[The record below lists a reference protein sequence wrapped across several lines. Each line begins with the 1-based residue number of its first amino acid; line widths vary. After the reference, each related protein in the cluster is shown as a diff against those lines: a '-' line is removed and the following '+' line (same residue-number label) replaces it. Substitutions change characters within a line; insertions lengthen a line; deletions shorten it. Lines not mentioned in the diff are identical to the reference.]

1 MEKLI
6 PMEGIFKK
14 LEQNGFHQ
22 SENRFPLTRM
32 KECLE
37 NRYKNDFQFP
47 ENLFPLTGMQ
57 ESFKNAIPLDGKIKL
72 SAAGVSENGRRK

>member
-1 MEKLI
+1 MI
-6 PMEGIFKK
+6 W
-14 LEQNGFHQ
+14 Q
-22 SENRFPLTRM
+22 
-32 KECLE
+32 ECLE

-72 SAAGVSENGRRK
+72 SVAGVSENGRRK

>member
-1 MEKLI
+1 MTW
-6 PMEGIFKK
+6 
-14 LEQNGFHQ
+14 Q
-22 SENRFPLTRM
+22 
-32 KECLE
+32 ECLE